1 VNDLL
6 LFALA
11 SIGLCHGVVDSAL
24 MAPIKDYL
32 SRHGWERMVRMLNC
46 YQCAGFWSGVVVGVI
61 LLLGQWV
68 PYLHLLLYGFAAS
81 FLGPLA
87 AVCLGYLNALSSAA
101 ASTDHSQ
108 SEASRNGSQPL
119 PQEIGRSVE
128 AGHG

>member
-11 SIGLCHGVVDSAL
+11 SIGLCHVLVDGSF
-24 MAPIKDYL
+24 MAPVKDYL
-32 SRHGWERMVRMLNC
+32 SRKGWQRLVRMLNC
-46 YQCAGFWSGVVVGVI
+46 YQCAGFWSGVVAGLV

-81 FLGPLA
+81 FLAPLA

-101 ASTDHSQ
+101 AGTDHNQ
-108 SEASRNGSQPL
+108 PEASRDGEHAPFTR
-119 PQEIGRSVE
+119 PV
-128 AGHG
+128 